1 METSTNLD
9 SLGTVLHAI
18 KQKYNAPDF
27 VKSAS
32 MKDITPPADSDNFY
46 EILADPIRLQYP
58 CHTKAAT
65 WVSAAC
71 FADNQDKFPE
81 PQRELIGMN
90 IEKFAKFHGI
100 LPEVEA
106 IISQRNRRI
115 KQASMKE
122 VVPDDQYA
130 ILQEVNGKQIKAGLM
145 RNPSEL
151 KKAAA
156 WLIEN
161 RNEMPLENCTDIASR
176 IIKRAEALNVSLE
189 ENRRLEQLTGKG
201 IRPSSDIA
209 QCLHERAS
217 IVAPRNK
224 EASVKMHQLATIF
237 EQKPYRA
244 GSMEMYKT
252 ACAIDKFDQSCGLTA
267 MRTRGEIPFPEEVCY
282 EVTSS
287 DFRKFASEN
296 VRLQTGDIYALENV
310 SRVPRIDFEAR
321 LGKDLTD
328 ECYQGLHFDKE
339 AALNILP
346 TLPRPMAEDVVKLLR
361 SQGIKPIA
369 TEKASS
375 AIKIPYRYF
384 E

>member
-1 METSTNLD
+1 METSLD

-32 MKDITPPADSDNFY
+32 MKDITPPTDSDNFF
-46 EILADPIRLQYP
+46 EILADPIHVQYP

-81 PQRELIGMN
+81 AQRQLIGMN

-100 LPEVEA
+100 LPEIESLIA
-106 IISQRNRRI
+106 QRNRQI

-130 ILQEVNGKQIKAGLM
+130 ILQEVNGKQIKAGLI
-145 RNPSEL
+145 RNATEL
-151 KKAAA
+151 KKAAS
-156 WLIEN
+156 WLLEN
-161 RNEMPLENCTDIASR
+161 RNEMPLENCTDIATR
-176 IIKRAEALNVSLE
+176 ILKRADALGVSLD

-201 IRPSSDIA
+201 IRPSEDIA
-209 QCLHERAS
+209 YCLHERARL
-217 IVAPRNK
+217 VASRNK
-224 EASVKMHQLATIF
+224 EASVKMHKLAEVF
-237 EQKPYRA
+237 EKQPYRA

-252 ACAIDKFDQSCGLTA
+252 ACAIDKFDQNCKLTA
-267 MRTRGEIPFPEEVCY
+267 MRSRGEIPFPEEVCY
-282 EVTSS
+282 EVTAS

-296 VRLQTGDIYALENV
+296 VRLQTGDIYALDDINKV
-310 SRVPRIDFEAR
+310 SRLDFEAR
-321 LGKDLTD
+321 MGKDLTD
-328 ECYQGLHFDKE
+328 ECYSGLHFDKE

-361 SQGIKPIA
+361 SSGIKPIA

-375 AIKIPYRYF
+375 AVTIPAHYY